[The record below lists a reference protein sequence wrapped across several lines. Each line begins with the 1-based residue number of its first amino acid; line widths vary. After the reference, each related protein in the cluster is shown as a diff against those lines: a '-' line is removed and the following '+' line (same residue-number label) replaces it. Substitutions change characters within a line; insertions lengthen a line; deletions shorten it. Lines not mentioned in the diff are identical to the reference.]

1 MKTQKVFCTKDEYG
15 IGCAIFGENIVWDVG
30 TVGEKISENIIIDRL
45 GHLIDKKCCFDEH
58 HQDQLLIYAAL
69 ANGRSELFVG

>member
-1 MKTQKVFCTKDEYG
+1 M
-15 IGCAIFGENIVWDVG
+15 G